1 MFDMKYRKFP
11 QCVIAGI
18 LACCLMLSLV
28 ACGAEKPAPQQPQEA
43 HPSMGVDFWMWI
55 LVVIMAFCAG
65 CITILLINGIRR
77 K

>member
-1 MFDMKYRKFP
+1 MISPDVLTQP
-11 QCVIAGI
+11 QV
-18 LACCLMLSLV
+18 
-28 ACGAEKPAPQQPQEA
+28 PQEPQEA
-43 HPSMGVDFWMWI
+43 GPSMGVDFWMWI